1 MAITK
6 TIEIDVDEVK
16 AVGGLDNLNKAVA
29 QTDKSTASLKTQ
41 IREATAELVKAQQE
55 FGDYS
60 QAALDAAK
68 KVATLKDQI
77 QEAKETSQ
85 LFDPGAKFQ
94 AATGAIAAG
103 ANAVQGYQAALGLL
117 GVEGEAA
124 QETLLKVQSAMALSQ
139 SLSGIADSAKD
150 FKRLAAV
157 AQQYTIVQ
165 KAITAGQWLWNAA
178 QAANPIGAIVA
189 AVVAL
194 IAAGV
199 ALTKYFMDNA
209 EAAKQNSAAVE
220 KNRVALENQNKTLES
235 NSEAFDKKQKQE
247 LAMAKAS
254 GMSAEAIRKL
264 ELKLIDEKIA
274 YEKSQRA
281 IAMNTYEKEQ
291 NALASLRAAGA
302 DEDAIKK
309 QTENRNEAVKQYNK
323 QNQDVKKALD
333 EKKDIENRHL
343 VEIKTAETQSTKD
356 RAKARKDAQ
365 DKARQELKDQQKK
378 DLDEIKKIQDEAIKA
393 NDDSVLTEREKELND
408 LKIKNDAKLA
418 LLKKYGKDTTE
429 LEIQMMNEKNDIEL
443 KYDEQERNRKKEKEE
458 KDKKEADEKKAKDQ
472 EKLIEDLELKKEFD
486 NLSFEEQRALLTE
499 RENILTNDK
508 TLTEAQRTELEK
520 QFADAR
526 KTIAQKEAEAK
537 EKNLQAISNL
547 LGNAANV
554 LGESTAAGKAA
565 AVAQATIST
574 YQSAVQSYNSLS
586 GIPIVGPALGVAAA
600 GVAVASGIMN
610 VKKILSV
617 KTPKGGGGGGGSVPS
632 GGGGGAPTAPSFNVV
647 GNAGV
652 NQIQQTL
659 GGEQKPIQAYV
670 VSNNVTTAQSL
681 DRNIINNATI
691 G

>member
-6 TIEIDVDEVK
+6 TIEIDVDELK

-150 FKRLAAV
+150 FRRLAAV

-443 KYDEQERNRKKEKEE
+443 KYDEQERNRKKEKDE
-458 KDKKEADEKKAKDQ
+458 KDAKIREESEIKSKEDREKFIA
-472 EKLIEDLELKKEFD
+472 
-486 NLSFEEQRALLTE
+486 
-499 RENILTNDK
+499 
-508 TLTEAQRTELEK
+508 
-520 QFADAR
+520 
-526 KTIAQKEAEAK
+526 AQKEFNDKLLEQ
-537 EKNLQAISNL
+537 EQNLQ
-547 LGNAANV
+547 NAKRNA
-554 LGESTAAGKAA
+554 LDSGLEILQQFAGKNKAVALGILAVQKGLAIADVITNASKGIAVANANLA
-565 AVAQATIST
+565 AVPIAI
-574 YQSAVQSYNSLS
+574 
-586 GIPIVGPALGVAAA
+586 GPIPNPMYPIAAA
-600 GVAVASGIMN
+600 GFLKTVAATKISAATNIATILATGLQG
-610 VKKILSV
+610 VKSL
-617 KTPKGGGGGGGSVPS
+617 T
-632 GGGGGAPTAPSFNVV
+632 GGGGAPSAGGGAPSGGAAASAPSFNVV

-659 GGEQKPIQAYV
+659 GREQQPIQAYV